1 MPLLIKGL
9 SSFDIFFAILYI
21 GEFWVLIIK
30 RIFKGSLCIFNIGL
44 TFGVFATLDFKLE
57 CSCFVIRSFYFSLAS
72 FLFIATLSCLM
83 VSVLSFLY
91 LSDLFNSCSTILC
104 TCFLL
109 IMHIAL
115 TLSASNKHKSLLLS
129 HLLMSLQS
137 FSPMFVSD
145 LFLDFFKM
153 LQQSKRNAL
162 LVLIVGNVFAA
173 SSIPAIMSNT
183 GMFFVAIL

>member
-44 TFGVFATLDFKLE
+44 TFGIFATLGFKLE
-57 CSCFVIRSFYFSLAS
+57 CSCLVIRSFYFSSAS
-72 FLFIATLSCLM
+72 FLFTATLGCLM
-83 VSVLSFLY
+83 VSVLNFLY
-91 LSDLFNSCSTILC
+91 LSDLFNSCSTISC

-109 IMHIAL
+109 IMHVAL
-115 TLSASNKHKSLLLS
+115 TLFASNKHKSLLPS

-137 FSPMFVSD
+137 FSLMFVSD
-145 LFLDFFKM
+145 LFLDLYF
-153 LQQSKRNAL
+153 
-162 LVLIVGNVFAA
+162 
-173 SSIPAIMSNT
+173 
-183 GMFFVAIL
+183 